1 MQDLLVID
9 NHSIAPWL
17 LNDGWVLDAGSR
29 GYVFSRELAKRG
41 CKVLALDPAED
52 VPVLN
57 ERGIYTAR
65 VGLVGIGQPKRWI
78 MEYGSDP
85 NAYRLDRPA
94 DNQNSGGVATMTIT
108 ECMSEYDIRHFD
120 LVKLNIEGAEYDVLD
135 TLPGPIATQIVFSF
149 HEHTDKARGRA
160 ECDRIID
167 KLKQW
172 YEIRNQVWE
181 KRYGCRESYWD
192 VVAIKRGL

>member
-1 MQDLLVID
+1 MQNVLVID
-9 NHSIAPWL
+9 NHSVAVDL
-17 LNDGWVLDAGSR
+17 LSGGWVLDAGSR
-29 GYVFSRELAKRG
+29 GFVFSRELAKRG

-52 VPVLN
+52 VPVLS
-57 ERGIYTAR
+57 EPGIYTAR

-85 NAYRLDRPA
+85 NAYRLERPA
-94 DNQNSGGVATMTIT
+94 DNQANGGVQAVTIT
-108 ECMSEYDIRHFD
+108 ECMSENGIKHFD
-120 LVKLNIEGAEYDVLD
+120 LIKLNIEGAEYDVLG

-160 ECDRIID
+160 ECDRIIE

-172 YEIRNQVWE
+172 YDIHNQVWE

-192 VVAIKRGL
+192 VMAIKRGL

>member
-9 NHSIAPWL
+9 NHSFAPAL
-17 LNDGWVLDAGSR
+17 LKGGWVLDAGSR
-29 GYVFSRELAKRG
+29 GFVFSRELVKRG
-41 CKVLALDPAED
+41 CTVLALDPAED

-57 ERGIYTAR
+57 EPGIYTAR
-65 VGLVGIGQPKRWI
+65 AGLVGIGQPRRWI
-78 MEYGSDP
+78 MQYGDDP

-94 DNQNSGGVATMTIT
+94 DDQQYGGVETMTIM
-108 ECMSEYDIRHFD
+108 ECMGQNGIRHFD
-120 LVKLNIEGAEYDVLD
+120 LIKLNIEGAEYDVLD

-149 HEHTDKARGRA
+149 HEHTDKARGQA
-160 ECDRIID
+160 ECDRIIE

-172 YEIRNQVWE
+172 YDIYNQVWE

-192 VVAIKRGL
+192 VVAILRGN